1 MGEVHILSASYIYD
15 TVQKKLKKS
24 RTRNPFTIAE
34 ENGIMLIFDSNLN
47 KMKGMYTIIKRNRII
62 IINSNLSENMQKIVC
77 AHELGH
83 DSLHRDFAKDGALQ
97 EFMLYDMKSRPEYEA
112 NMYASELLLDD
123 EDIMELVGEGRDMQQ
138 IAGILN
144 TDINLMA
151 LKMASM
157 NYRGYDLRLG
167 IEPKSNFLKG

>member
-1 MGEVHILSASYIYD
+1 MSVNYIYD
-15 TVQKKLKKS
+15 SVQSKIKKS

-34 ENGIMLIFDSNLN
+34 DNGIMLIFDSNLN

-62 IINSNLSENMQKIVC
+62 ILNDNMPERMQQIVC

-83 DSLHRDFAKDGALQ
+83 DALHRQFAKDGGLR

-112 NMYASELLLDD
+112 NMYAADLLLDD
-123 EDIMELVGEGRDMQQ
+123 EEVMGLAKDGYDMQQ
-138 IAGILN
+138 VAGMLN
-144 TDINLMA
+144 TDINLIG

-157 NYRGYDLRLG
+157 NYRGFDLRIG
-167 IEPKSNFLKG
+167 IEPKSDFLRS

>member
-1 MGEVHILSASYIYD
+1 MSVNYIYD
-15 TVQKKLKKS
+15 SVQSKIKKS

-34 ENGIMLIFDSNLN
+34 DNGIMLIFDSNLN

-62 IINSNLSENMQKIVC
+62 IINDNMPERMQQIVC

-83 DSLHRDFAKDGALQ
+83 DALHRQFAKDGGLR

-112 NMYASELLLDD
+112 NMYAADLLLDD
-123 EDIMELVGEGRDMQQ
+123 EEVMELAKDGYDMQQ
-138 IAGILN
+138 VAGILN
-144 TDINLMA
+144 TDINLIG

-157 NYRGYDLRLG
+157 NYRGFDLRIG
-167 IEPKSNFLKG
+167 IEPKSDFLGS

>member
-1 MGEVHILSASYIYD
+1 MSVNCIYD
-15 TVQKKLKKS
+15 SVQSKIKKS

-34 ENGIMLIFDSNLN
+34 DNGIMLIFDSNLN

-62 IINSNLSENMQKIVC
+62 IINDNMPERMQQIVC

-83 DSLHRDFAKDGALQ
+83 DALHRQFAKDGGLR

-112 NMYASELLLDD
+112 NMYAADLLLDD
-123 EDIMELVGEGRDMQQ
+123 EEVMELAKDGYDMQQ
-138 IAGILN
+138 VAGILN
-144 TDINLMA
+144 TDINLIG

-157 NYRGYDLRLG
+157 NYRGFDLRIG
-167 IEPKSNFLKG
+167 IEPKSDFLGS

>member
-1 MGEVHILSASYIYD
+1 MSVNCIYD
-15 TVQKKLKKS
+15 SVQSKIKKS

-34 ENGIMLIFDSNLN
+34 DNGIMLIFDSNLN

-62 IINSNLSENMQKIVC
+62 IINDNMPERMQQIVC

-83 DSLHRDFAKDGALQ
+83 DALHRQFAKDGGLR

-112 NMYASELLLDD
+112 NMYAADLLLDD
-123 EDIMELVGEGRDMQQ
+123 EEVMELAKDGYDMQQ
-138 IAGILN
+138 VAGMLN
-144 TDINLMA
+144 TDINLIG

-157 NYRGYDLRLG
+157 NYRGFDLRIG
-167 IEPKSNFLKG
+167 IEPKSDFLGS

>member
-1 MGEVHILSASYIYD
+1 MSVNYIYD
-15 TVQKKLKKS
+15 SVQSKIKKS

-34 ENGIMLIFDSNLN
+34 DNGIMLIFDSNLN

-62 IINSNLSENMQKIVC
+62 ILNDNMPERMQQIVC

-83 DSLHRDFAKDGALQ
+83 DALHRQFAKDGGLR

-112 NMYASELLLDD
+112 NMYAADLLLDD
-123 EDIMELVGEGRDMQQ
+123 EEVMELAKDGYDMQQ
-138 IAGILN
+138 VAGMLN
-144 TDINLMA
+144 TDINLIG

-157 NYRGYDLRLG
+157 NYRGFDLRIG
-167 IEPKSNFLKG
+167 IEPRSDFLRS

>member
-1 MGEVHILSASYIYD
+1 MSVNYIYD
-15 TVQKKLKKS
+15 SVQSKIKKS

-34 ENGIMLIFDSNLN
+34 DNGIMLIFDSNLN

-62 IINSNLSENMQKIVC
+62 IINDNMPERMQQMVC

-83 DSLHRDFAKDGALQ
+83 DALHRQFAKDLR

-112 NMYASELLLDD
+112 NMYAADLLLDD
-123 EDIMELVGEGRDMQQ
+123 EEIMELAKCGYDMQQ
-138 IAGILN
+138 VAGMLN
-144 TDINLMA
+144 TDINLIG

-157 NYRGYDLRLG
+157 NYRGFDLRIG
-167 IEPKSNFLKG
+167 IEPKSDFLRS

>member
-1 MGEVHILSASYIYD
+1 MSVNCIYD
-15 TVQKKLKKS
+15 SVQSKIKKS

-34 ENGIMLIFDSNLN
+34 DNGIMLIFDSNLN

-62 IINSNLSENMQKIVC
+62 IINDNMPERMQQIVC

-83 DSLHRDFAKDGALQ
+83 DALHREFARNGGLR

-112 NMYASELLLDD
+112 NMFAVDLLLEDD
-123 EDIMELVGEGRDMQQ
+123 DMMELAKDGYDMQQ
-138 IAGILN
+138 VAGMLN
-144 TDINLMA
+144 TDINLVG

-157 NYRGYDLRLG
+157 NYRGYDLRIG
-167 IEPKSNFLKG
+167 IEPRSDFLGN

>member
-1 MGEVHILSASYIYD
+1 MSVNCIYD
-15 TVQKKLKKS
+15 SVQSKIKKS

-34 ENGIMLIFDSNLN
+34 DNGIMLIFDSNLN

-62 IINSNLSENMQKIVC
+62 IINDNMPERMQQIVC

-83 DSLHRDFAKDGALQ
+83 DALHREFARNGGLR

-112 NMYASELLLDD
+112 NMFAADLLLEDD
-123 EDIMELVGEGRDMQQ
+123 DMMELAKDGYDMQQ
-138 IAGILN
+138 VAGMLN
-144 TDINLMA
+144 TDINLVG

-157 NYRGYDLRLG
+157 NYRGYDLRIG
-167 IEPKSNFLKG
+167 IEPRSDFLGN

>member
-1 MGEVHILSASYIYD
+1 MSVNCIYD
-15 TVQKKLKKS
+15 SVQSKIKKS

-34 ENGIMLIFDSNLN
+34 DNGIMLIFDSNLN

-62 IINSNLSENMQKIVC
+62 IINDNMPERMQQIVC

-83 DSLHRDFAKDGALQ
+83 DALHRQFAKDGGLR

-112 NMYASELLLDD
+112 NMYAADLLLDD
-123 EDIMELVGEGRDMQQ
+123 EEVIELAKDGYDMQQ
-138 IAGILN
+138 VAGILN
-144 TDINLMA
+144 TDINLIG

-157 NYRGYDLRLG
+157 NYRGFDLRIG
-167 IEPKSNFLKG
+167 IEPKSDFLGS

>member
-1 MGEVHILSASYIYD
+1 MSVNCIYD
-15 TVQKKLKKS
+15 SVQSKIKKS

-34 ENGIMLIFDSNLN
+34 DNGIMLIFDSNLN

-62 IINSNLSENMQKIVC
+62 IINDNMPERMQQIVC

-83 DSLHRDFAKDGALQ
+83 DALHRQFAKDGGLR

-112 NMYASELLLDD
+112 NMYAADLLLDD
-123 EDIMELVGEGRDMQQ
+123 EEVMELAKDGYDMQQ
-138 IAGILN
+138 VAGILN
-144 TDINLMA
+144 TDINLIG

-157 NYRGYDLRLG
+157 NYRGFDLRIG
-167 IEPKSNFLKG
+167 IEPKNDFLRS

>member
-1 MGEVHILSASYIYD
+1 MSVNCIYD
-15 TVQKKLKKS
+15 SVQSKIKKS

-34 ENGIMLIFDSNLN
+34 DNGIMLIFDSNLN

-62 IINSNLSENMQKIVC
+62 IINDNMPERMQQIVC

-83 DSLHRDFAKDGALQ
+83 DALHRQFAKDGGLR

-112 NMYASELLLDD
+112 NMYAADLLLDD
-123 EDIMELVGEGRDMQQ
+123 EEVMELAKDGYDMQQ
-138 IAGILN
+138 VAGILN
-144 TDINLMA
+144 TDINLIG

-157 NYRGYDLRLG
+157 NYRGFDLRIG
-167 IEPKSNFLKG
+167 IEPKSDLLGS

>member
-1 MGEVHILSASYIYD
+1 MSVNYIYD
-15 TVQKKLKKS
+15 SVQSKIKKS

-34 ENGIMLIFDSNLN
+34 DNGIMLIFDSNLN

-62 IINSNLSENMQKIVC
+62 IINDNMPERMQQIVC

-83 DSLHRDFAKDGALQ
+83 DALHRQFAKDGGLR

-112 NMYASELLLDD
+112 NMYAADLLLDD
-123 EDIMELVGEGRDMQQ
+123 EEVMELAKDGYDMQQ
-138 IAGILN
+138 VAGMLN
-144 TDINLMA
+144 TDINLIG

-157 NYRGYDLRLG
+157 NYRGCDLRIG
-167 IEPKSNFLKG
+167 IEPRSHFLRS

>member
-1 MGEVHILSASYIYD
+1 MSVNYIYD
-15 TVQKKLKKS
+15 SVQSKIKKS

-34 ENGIMLIFDSNLN
+34 DNGIMLIFDSNLN

-62 IINSNLSENMQKIVC
+62 ILNDNMPERMQQIVC

-83 DSLHRDFAKDGALQ
+83 DALHRQFAKDGGLR

-112 NMYASELLLDD
+112 NMYAADLLLDD
-123 EDIMELVGEGRDMQQ
+123 EEVMELAKDGYDMQQ
-138 IAGILN
+138 VAGMLN
-144 TDINLMA
+144 TDINLIG

-157 NYRGYDLRLG
+157 NYRGFYLRIG
-167 IEPKSNFLKG
+167 IEPKSDFLRS